1 MPDILFNFPLIA
13 SLLGVLSAQFLKV
26 PIHYFHKKQVRWDLV
41 ISTGGMPSSHSAAV
55 TSLAT
60 AVGAEH
66 GMHSALFA
74 IAAMF
79 AIIVM
84 YDAKGIRWHAGE
96 QAAVLNDLVEEFR
109 KHVQESSEE
118 FKQKN
123 AEEQREELKEL
134 LGHRPSEVF
143 FGALLGILQ
152 TLLLSWLFVS

>member
-13 SLLGVLSAQFLKV
+13 SLLGVLSAQFLKI
-26 PIHYFHKKQVRWDLV
+26 PIHFIHTKQIRWELMF
-41 ISTGGMPSSHSAAV
+41 STGGMPSSHSAAV

-60 AVGAEH
+60 AVGAEY
-66 GMHSALFA
+66 GTGSALFA

-84 YDAKGIRWHAGE
+84 YDAKGVRWHAGE
-96 QAAVLNDLVEEFR
+96 TAAVLNDLVEEFR
-109 KHVQESSEE
+109 KHVQESNED
-118 FKQKN
+118 FKQKK

-134 LGHRPSEVF
+134 LGHKPSEVF

-152 TLLLSWLFVS
+152 TLLLSWWIVA

>member
-1 MPDILFNFPLIA
+1 MPDLFLNFPLIA
-13 SLLGVLSAQFLKV
+13 ALLGVFSAQFLKI
-26 PIHYFHKKQVRWDLV
+26 PIHFYLTKKVKWDLF
-41 ISTGGMPSSHSAAV
+41 ISTGGMPSSHSASV

-60 AVGAEH
+60 AVGALH
-66 GMHSALFA
+66 GLDSSLFA

-109 KHVQESSEE
+109 NHVRESEE

-123 AEEQREELKEL
+123 VEEQRKELKEL

-143 FGALLGILQ
+143 FGGLLGIFQ
-152 TLLLSWLFVS
+152 TLFLSWLFIA

>member
-1 MPDILFNFPLIA
+1 MSELIFNFPLIA
-13 SLLGVLSAQFLKV
+13 ALLGVFTAQFIKI
-26 PIHYFHKKQVRWDLV
+26 PIHYIQTKKVRWELFF
-41 ISTGGMPSSHSAAV
+41 STGGMPSSHSASV

-66 GMHSALFA
+66 GIHSTLFA

-109 KHVQESSEE
+109 DHVRESDQ
-118 FKQKN
+118 FQQKKV
-123 AEEQREELKEL
+123 EEQRKELKEL

-143 FGALLGILQ
+143 FGGLLGILQ
-152 TLLLSWLFVS
+152 TLFLSWLIIA

>member
-13 SLLGVLSAQFLKV
+13 ALLGVFSAQFLKI
-26 PIHYFHKKQVRWDLV
+26 PIHFYHTKKIRWDLF

-60 AVGAEH
+60 AVGALH
-66 GMHSALFA
+66 GLGSTLFA

-109 KHVQESSEE
+109 NHVRESET
-118 FKQKN
+118 FQQKKV
-123 AEEQREELKEL
+123 EEQRKELKEL

-143 FGALLGILQ
+143 FGGLLGILQ
-152 TLLLSWLFVS
+152 TLLLSWLFIS